1 MSIKSRM
8 TAIADRIRSILG
20 ISGSMGLE
28 DMASNLQMCKN
39 EVDLQENLL
48 SIALTA
54 LEGKASGG
62 TGSSDVIL
70 QNKQVTPSTANQLIT
85 PDTGYNGL
93 SYVSVAGDSDLTPD
107 NIKAGVNIFGVDGS
121 YVGNIGTDPV
131 LQDKVVT
138 PTEDEQLVTPDVGY
152 DGLSSVSINPIS
164 GWYIGSQIEVQ
175 EAETYTPG
183 TEDQSIPV
191 GKYLSGTQ
199 TILGD
204 KDLIPENIKNGIDIF
219 GVTGSFI
226 GENNDGIDTSDATAT
241 SSDIAE
247 GKTAYVNGVKIT
259 GSLEDISTYSNY
271 AAEYNEYLISGER
284 YLGLVGEYPY
294 GGYVPVQG
302 SVEIEM
308 DMSEFGDASQND
320 VAAGVKFTSREGLC
334 LTGTREFI
342 SNGGID
348 TSDSTAT
355 ADDLADGKTA
365 YSNGEK
371 ITGTLKEVTSG
382 NGYGMASDSEFFSIN
397 SPKKFSMLAHMDT
410 KRIWDIGSFVNIE
423 MSASKLGNAQ
433 PEDVAV
439 GKTFTSEGGLRLT
452 GTREFVYSGLD
463 TSDATATADDIASGK
478 TAYSNGEKIT
488 GTLEEVSNGFGYGLS
503 ASNTSIY
510 TAGDKKWFGLSAPMA
525 GKKIWHDGSYVD
537 ISIPAS
543 NLGNAKTSDV
553 AAGVTFTSE
562 NGIKMTGAGFAGLPT
577 GISKV
582 SYGTYVCDS
591 SGYDVITHNHGDI
604 PDIFVLTAIG
614 DIDCSDN
621 DATNMMVSCVIYNMN
636 HYGLNVTQK
645 NDTGHLYQL
654 AIVSYPYSTGY
665 YASSSSLDY
674 ANSLLTATKA
684 NTDFKKFKAGIEY
697 KWMCFSFEH

>member
-241 SSDIAE
+241 SSDIAN
-247 GKTAYVNGVKIT
+247 GKTAYVNGEKVT
-259 GSLEDISTYSNY
+259 GSLEDISSYVADGSSRIYSVNGSPY
-271 AAEYNEYLISGER
+271 FSLT
-284 YLGLVGEYPY
+284 GEYPY
-294 GGYVPVQG
+294 GGYVPAGG
-302 SVEIEM
+302 SVETEIGM
-308 DMSEFGDASQND
+308 HIFGNATQSD
-320 VAAGVKFTSREGLC
+320 VAAGVSFTSKDGLC
-334 LTGTREFI
+334 LIGTKEE
-342 SNGGID
+342 SSGGTD
-348 TSDSTAT
+348 MSDATVTSGDIAY
-355 ADDLADGKTA
+355 GKIA
-365 YSNGEK
+365 YSNNGRVVGTIEEVGSEEGYCFPSTNKGFHNRNNNKYFYADVLMPDKKIWEK
-371 ITGTLKEVTSG
+371 
-382 NGYGMASDSEFFSIN
+382 D
-397 SPKKFSMLAHMDT
+397 
-410 KRIWDIGSFVNIE
+410 SFVTAEIE
-423 MSASKLGNAQ
+423 ASELGNAAAS
-433 PEDVAV
+433 DVV
-439 GKTFTSEGGLRLT
+439 TGKTFTSENGLML
-452 GTREFVYSGLD
+452 
-463 TSDATATADDIASGK
+463 
-478 TAYSNGEKIT
+478 NGS
-488 GTLEEVSNGFGYGLS
+488 LEVVEAGRGYGLHAFENHIS
-503 ASNTSIY
+503 MSSDGNTFNMM
-510 TAGDKKWFGLSAPMA
+510 AFLPNKKVWEE
-525 GKKIWHDGSYVD
+525 GSFVVID
-537 ISIPAS
+537 NDSS
-543 NLGNAKTSDV
+543 ELGNAKTSDV

-562 NGIKMTGAGFAGLPT
+562 NGIKMTGTGSAGLPT

-582 SYGTYVCDS
+582 SYGTYVRDS
-591 SGYDVITHNHGDI
+591 SGYDVIVHNHGDI
-604 PDIFVLTAIG
+604 PDIFVITAIG
-614 DIDCSDN
+614 DIDCSDD
-621 DATNMMVSCVIYNMN
+621 DATDMMVSCVIYNMN
-636 HYGLNVTQK
+636 HYGLNVTEK
-645 NDTGHLYQL
+645 DGINHFYQL
-654 AIVSYPYSTGY
+654 AIFSYPYSTGY
-665 YASSSSLDY
+665 YASNMALDY
-674 ANSLLTATKA
+674 TDSLLTATKA